1 MAHFDFIVL
10 GGGNAG
16 LAAAKRVKGA
26 GRKVALIDPTP
37 IGGLCPLRGCNPK
50 KVLVRA
56 AEVLHVVKDAGEHG
70 VRTGQVTVDWNAVID
85 RKHGF
90 TDGVTES
97 TEKGLRDA
105 GIDYI
110 DLPARFVS
118 PDSLKVENRTLTF
131 DHALIATGSAPR
143 RLEFPGA
150 DMTVTSDG
158 ILDLRD
164 VPRRLAI
171 IGSGVVAFEFA
182 SVFVRL
188 GSEVHMLMRGRD
200 ALGRSD
206 ADLVSR
212 LIEHLR
218 TLGFTLHE
226 DVEIERIERAGGARE
241 VKLKNGK
248 SIGADVVLNAT
259 GRPPQLD
266 ALDLAAA
273 KVEYSEKGVK
283 VDEYLRSVSNRAI
296 FAAGDAHGRMPLSPV
311 ATYEGNV
318 VAQNVL
324 ESDVRRVEYDA
335 IPSVVFTI
343 PPLADVG
350 MTEDEA
356 RKQGHELDVITEDMS
371 EWTVFRIAAE
381 KPAHGKAIFEKRTGR
396 LLGAHLFGA
405 GADENIHLFALAMR
419 FGLSR
424 NQLAQM
430 IYAYPTFGSAVG
442 HLTPANE

>member
-1 MAHFDFIVL
+1 MDHYDFIVL

-16 LAAAKRVKGA
+16 LAASKRVKAA
-26 GRKVALIDPTP
+26 GKQVALIDPTP

-70 VRTGQVTVDWNAVID
+70 VRTGQVSVDWNAVID

-97 TEKGLRDA
+97 TEKGLGDA
-105 GIDYI
+105 GIEYI
-110 DLPARFVS
+110 RIPPRFVS
-118 PDSLKVENRTLTF
+118 PDSLRVENRTLTF

-143 RLEFPGA
+143 RLSFPGA
-150 DMTVTSDG
+150 DLTLTSDD
-158 ILDLRD
+158 ILELRE

-188 GSEVHMLMRGRD
+188 GSDVDMLMRGRG
-200 ALGRSD
+200 ALGRAD
-206 ADLVSR
+206 ADLAARVVA
-212 LIEHLR
+212 HLR

-226 DVEIERIERAGGARE
+226 DVEVQGIDRRDNAYD
-241 VKLKNGK
+241 VKLNNGN

-259 GRPPQLD
+259 GRPPQLEP
-266 ALDLAAA
+266 LELAAA
-273 KVEYSEKGVK
+273 NVEYSEKGVK
-283 VDEYLRSVSNRAI
+283 VDQYLRSVSNRRI
-296 FAAGDAHGRMPLSPV
+296 FAAGDAHGRMALSPV

-318 VAQNVL
+318 VAQNIL
-324 ESDVRRVEYDA
+324 EGDVKRAEYDA

-343 PPLADVG
+343 PPLAAVG

-356 RKQGHELDVITEDMS
+356 RKQGHEVEVITEDMS
-371 EWTVFRIAAE
+371 GWTVFRIAAE

-396 LLGAHLFGA
+396 LLGAHIFGP

-442 HLTPANE
+442 YLTPAAE